1 MMCLS
6 DRTNHVSRRFRLNDL
21 LKTMATTPEYLKP
34 LEQFRKRIAY
44 ANAFGTDF
52 PVPTATAA
60 FLHADS
66 TSPHH
71 PDQLDKILKDDE
83 GCVVV
88 DDTGLV
94 VAIFHTPCQPDTRNA
109 EHARAE
115 APNSIKDFD
124 HADDL
129 AIMSNC
135 LDSLGWKKVFV
146 DLRHEIPV
154 GVNLPR
160 LGRSASSYMSDDE
173 TPALHILK
181 KRKVVGSGEVAEA
194 TRKAPDLDRIAW
206 PLGHNMIVA
215 FSRDKKRASFY
226 KGGRPVVDAL
236 ANELVDFIFDWEL
249 PVEE

>member
-1 MMCLS
+1 
-6 DRTNHVSRRFRLNDL
+6 
-21 LKTMATTPEYLKP
+21 MATSPKYLKP
-34 LEQFRKRIAY
+34 LELFRKRIAY

-66 TSPHH
+66 ASPHYPGH
-71 PDQLDKILKDDE
+71 LDEMPQGDE
-83 GCVVV
+83 DCVVL
-88 DDTGLV
+88 DGSGLV
-94 VAIFHTPCQPDTRNA
+94 VAIFHTPCQPDAKHGREGKA
-109 EHARAE
+109 DASSGGGE
-115 APNSIKDFD
+115 ID

-129 AIMSNC
+129 AVMSRC
-135 LDSLGWKKVFV
+135 LDELGWKKVFV

-160 LGRSASSYMSDDE
+160 LRRGASSYMSDDE
-173 TPALHILK
+173 TPALQILK

-194 TRKAPDLDRIAW
+194 TRRAPDLNRIAW

-215 FSRDKKRASFY
+215 FARDKKRASFY

-236 ANELVDFIFDWEL
+236 ASELVEFIFAWEL

>member
-1 MMCLS
+1 
-6 DRTNHVSRRFRLNDL
+6 
-21 LKTMATTPEYLKP
+21 MATSPEFLKP
-34 LEQFRKRIAY
+34 LERFSKRIAY

-71 PDQLDKILKDDE
+71 PDQTDDNLQVDE
-83 GCVVV
+83 DCVVL
-88 DDTGLV
+88 DNNGLV
-94 VAIFHTPCQPDTRNA
+94 VAVFNTPCQPDASNDRATKGGARNDSA
-109 EHARAE
+109 TL
-115 APNSIKDFD
+115 D
-124 HADDL
+124 HSDDL
-129 AIMSNC
+129 AIMSHS

-146 DLRHEIPV
+146 DLRNEIPV

-160 LGRSASSYMSDDE
+160 LRRGASSYVSDDE
-173 TPALHILK
+173 ASTLRNLK
-181 KRKVVGSGEVAEA
+181 TRKVVGSGEVAEA
-194 TRKAPDLDRIAW
+194 TRKSPDLNRITW

-236 ANELVDFIFDWEL
+236 ANELIEFIFAWEV
-249 PVEE
+249 PAEE